1 MMTETWRVV
10 DGLGGV
16 REVPVRVEGGQ
27 LYVGAG
33 PGPRVWPGGT
43 MRRLAVSSLA
53 VSMGWPVRE
62 ILAPEDA
69 ERAGLLGGLLAV
81 IHRDGGHYTLQHGV
95 RRATGDAVLRVLAE
109 REELALSE
117 REHVTAERARC
128 AAVCR
133 EVAARYRGGACPCE
147 ECEGRCDGA
156 RECAEAIE
164 RGEAGR

>member
-1 MMTETWRVV
+1 MTTETWRVV

-95 RRATGDAVLRVLAE
+95 ERATGDAVLRVLAE

-117 REHVTAERARC
+117 REHVAAERARC

-133 EVAARYRGGACPCE
+133 EVAQRERGHGDTVARMAAE
-147 ECEGRCDGA
+147 T
-156 RECAEAIE
+156 CAEAIE